1 MCLLFYLKI
10 INKNNKINLFMKEK
24 IKCLYCEDLNYTTS
38 SNCKKCGENLYKAP
52 KEMVPFWIITI
63 ILFIYLYVLFNEEYN
78 LQL

>member
-63 ILFIYLYVLFNEEYN
+63 ILFIYLYILFNEEYN

>member
-52 KEMVPFWIITI
+52 KEMIPFWIITI
-63 ILFIYLYVLFNEEYN
+63 ILFIYLYVLFNEKYN

>member
-1 MCLLFYLKI
+1 
-10 INKNNKINLFMKEK
+10 MKEK

-63 ILFIYLYVLFNEEYN
+63 ILFIYLHVLFNEDTTIKILYVQKN
-78 LQL
+78 SLFSHFKK

>member
-52 KEMVPFWIITI
+52 KEMIPFWIITI

>member
-1 MCLLFYLKI
+1 MCLLFYLTI
-10 INKNNKINLFMKEK
+10 INKILKLIYYMKEK
-24 IKCLYCEDLNYTTS
+24 IKCMYCEDLNYTTS

-78 LQL
+78 IQL

>member
-1 MCLLFYLKI
+1 
-10 INKNNKINLFMKEK
+10 MKEK

-63 ILFIYLYVLFNEEYN
+63 ILFKLIMLIIYNEKD
-78 LQL
+78 

>member
-1 MCLLFYLKI
+1 VFTILIKNYKY
-10 INKNNKINLFMKEK
+10 NNKIHLFMKEK

-63 ILFIYLYVLFNEEYN
+63 ILFIYLYVLFNKEYN

>member
-1 MCLLFYLKI
+1 
-10 INKNNKINLFMKEK
+10 MKEK
-24 IKCLYCEDLNYTTS
+24 IKCLYCDDLNYTSS

-63 ILFIYLYVLFNEEYN
+63 SLFIYLYVLFNEKYN